1 MKNEYLKNC
10 EVCDT
15 PISGQKVKYCSN
27 KCKQKAHW
35 YRVKEQTNTYHS
47 QTKRAL
53 KRKLELINLRGGGC
67 EKCGYNKNITALEF
81 HHIDP
86 NSKDGVLTVRQLGNM
101 NMNWIMNEFSKTKVL
116 CANCHREEH
125 NPDMTFDDVN
135 KIINS

>member
-1 MKNEYLKNC
+1 MKNEYQKNC
-10 EVCDT
+10 EVCDS

-86 NSKDGVLTVRQLGNM
+86 NSKDGSLTARQLGNM
-101 NMNWIMNEFSKTKVL
+101 NMNWIINEFSKTKVL
-116 CANCHREEH
+116 CSNCHREEH
-125 NPDMTFDDVN
+125 NPNMTFDDVN
-135 KIINS
+135 TIIGS